1 MKNQLDVV
9 QKEKYDTLENE
20 YDCVQLSWLFCCSES
35 ENCAV
40 IIADMAEKL
49 GVDISFTNAYYKQYE
64 SLQKLFEV
72 IRDRLGLEGLSEA
85 SKEALVDILKD
96 SEDEKPEFD
105 IYQKLKDVVREYTT
119 NKKKF

>member
-1 MKNQLDVV
+1 MENQLDVV

-49 GVDISFTNAYYKQYE
+49 GVDMSFTTAYYKQYE

-72 IRDRLGLEGLSEA
+72 IREKLGLEGLSEA
-85 SKEALVDILKD
+85 SKEALVDILQDNK
-96 SEDEKPEFD
+96 DEKPDFD
-105 IYQKLKDVVREYTT
+105 IYQKLKDVVREYTAS
-119 NKKKF
+119 KK